1 VSRAVPTIFAFLVLL
16 AAGCGGDEESASEAW
31 AGDFCSA
38 ASDWRSSIEEAVA
51 QVGDPA
57 DLSFNSLRGAIDD
70 GLAATETFVADLRAL
85 GPPETEAGQE
95 AATIVDS
102 MASDLES
109 DVDQLRSA
117 FETETQSVPE
127 LLEKAG
133 QATTLIGQ
141 MAQQLQGSVQELEG
155 LEPADEL
162 GNALRDNED
171 CEAAR
176 AGSGS

>member
-1 VSRAVPTIFAFLVLL
+1 VSRAILTVLAAGVLVV
-16 AAGCGGDEESASEAW
+16 AGCGGEEESASEAW

-38 ASDWRSSIEEAVA
+38 AAVWRSSIDEAIA

-70 GLAATETFVADLRAL
+70 GLAATETFIDDVRAL

-95 AATIVDS
+95 AAGIIDS
-102 MASDLES
+102 MADDLDA
-109 DVDQLRSA
+109 DVDELRSA
-117 FETETQSVPE
+117 LETETESAPE

-133 QATTLIGQ
+133 QASTLIGE
-141 MAQQLQGSVQELEG
+141 MAEQLQGSVQELEG

-162 GNALRDNED
+162 RSALEENED

-176 AGSGS
+176 AGS

>member
-1 VSRAVPTIFAFLVLL
+1 MSRTISAILVAGALL
-16 AAGCGGDEESASEAW
+16 VAGCGGEEESPSEAW

-38 ASDWRSSIEEAVA
+38 AADWRSSIDEAIA

-70 GLAATETFVADLRAL
+70 GLAATEAFIDDVRAL

-95 AATIVDS
+95 AAGIVDS
-102 MASDLES
+102 MTDDLEA
-109 DVDQLRSA
+109 DVDELRSA
-117 FETETQSVPE
+117 LETETQSVPE

-133 QATTLIGQ
+133 EASTLIGQ
-141 MAQQLQGSVQELEG
+141 MAQQLQSSVQELEG

-162 GNALRDNED
+162 RSALEENED
-171 CEAAR
+171 CEGAR
-176 AGSGS
+176 AGS

>member
-1 VSRAVPTIFAFLVLL
+1 MSRAVPTIFAFLVLF
-16 AAGCGGDEESASEAW
+16 AGGCGGEEESASEAW

-38 ASDWRSSIEEAVA
+38 AADWRSSIDEAIA

-57 DLSFNSLRGAIDD
+57 ADPSFDSLRGAIDD
-70 GLAATETFVADLRAL
+70 GLAATETFVEDVRAL

-95 AATIVDS
+95 AAGIVDS
-102 MASDLES
+102 MTSDLES

-117 FETETQSVPE
+117 LETETQSVPE

-133 QATTLIGQ
+133 QATSLVGQ

-162 GNALRDNED
+162 QTALEENED
-171 CEAAR
+171 CDAAG
-176 AGSGS
+176 AGS

>member
-1 VSRAVPTIFAFLVLL
+1 MVLL
-16 AAGCGGDEESASEAW
+16 AAGCGGEEESASEAW

-38 ASDWRSSIEEAVA
+38 AADWRSSIDEAIA

-57 DLSFNSLRGAIDD
+57 NLSFESLRGAIDD
-70 GLAATETFVADLRAL
+70 GLSATETFVADIREI

-95 AATIVDS
+95 AAGIVDS

-117 FETETQSVPE
+117 LETESSSVPE

-133 QATTLIGQ
+133 QASTLIGQ
-141 MAQQLQGSVQELEG
+141 MAQQLQSSVQELEG

-171 CEAAR
+171 CQAAED
-176 AGSGS
+176 GS

>member
-1 VSRAVPTIFAFLVLL
+1 MSRAISAILVAGALL
-16 AAGCGGDEESASEAW
+16 VAGCGGEEESPSEAW

-38 ASDWRSSIEEAVA
+38 AADWRSSIDEAIA

-70 GLAATETFVADLRAL
+70 GLAATEAFIDDVRAL

-95 AATIVDS
+95 AAGIVDS
-102 MASDLES
+102 MTDDLEA
-109 DVDQLRSA
+109 DVDELRSA
-117 FETETQSVPE
+117 LETETQSVPE

-133 QATTLIGQ
+133 QASTLIGQ
-141 MAQQLQGSVQELEG
+141 MAQQLQSSVQELEG

-162 GNALRDNED
+162 RSALEGNED
-171 CEAAR
+171 CEGAR
-176 AGSGS
+176 AGS